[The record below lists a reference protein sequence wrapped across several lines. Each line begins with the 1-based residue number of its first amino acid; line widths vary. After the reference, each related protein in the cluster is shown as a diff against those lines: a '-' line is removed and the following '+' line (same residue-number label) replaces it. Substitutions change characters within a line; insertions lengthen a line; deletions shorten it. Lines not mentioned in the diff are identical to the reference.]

1 MFTAINLEGKKQCV
15 YGQDG
20 KVDTAILVKLI
31 KLLDAESLSETTRC
45 DIMEALKIISQ
56 EQDGFLAVADHMAKT
71 ADIKHVER
79 IFGATIIVPL
89 ARLLPSVEEV
99 LEPPTLPSNRINDF
113 KAYARTINHFIQK

>member
-79 IFGATIIVPL
+79 IFGSTIIVPL
-89 ARLLPSVEEV
+89 ARLLPSV
-99 LEPPTLPSNRINDF
+99 
-113 KAYARTINHFIQK
+113 